1 MFEQECE
8 SGQKALFGVL
18 KCLSLLNPEVG
29 YVQGMGFLTAVMM
42 TYMSP
47 EESLCMMMALFK
59 DYQLLSI
66 FQPGLPGLEECI
78 YVHNALLKK
87 YMPKLSN
94 RLAEIG
100 FLPQMYCV
108 HWFMTIFA
116 VYFPMEIVV
125 RIWDVYL
132 IEGRKTV
139 FRLGIAIMK
148 LHEEQLMSA
157 TFD

>member
-1 MFEQECE
+1 MFEQEFE

-87 YMPKLSN
+87 YVCVSRLPRASGNCISASILSAFVIILQN
-94 RLAEIG
+94 
-100 FLPQMYCV
+100 
-108 HWFMTIFA
+108 
-116 VYFPMEIVV
+116 
-125 RIWDVYL
+125 
-132 IEGRKTV
+132 
-139 FRLGIAIMK
+139 
-148 LHEEQLMSA
+148 
-157 TFD
+157 

>member
-1 MFEQECE
+1 MFTEELG

-29 YVQGMGFLTAVMM
+29 YVQGMGFLTAVFM
-42 TYMSP
+42 TYISA
-47 EESLCMMMALFK
+47 EESLCMMMSLFK
-59 DYQLLSI
+59 NYQLLSI

-78 YVHNALLKK
+78 FVHNALLKK
-87 YMPKLSN
+87 YMPKLAA
-94 RLAEIG
+94 RLTEIG
-100 FLPQMYCV
+100 FVPQMYCV

-116 VYFPMEIVV
+116 VYFPMDIVV

-139 FRLGIAIMK
+139 FRIGLAIMK
-148 LHEEQLMSA
+148 IHEDELMDLS
-157 TFD
+157 FD